1 MSVKRFDSEARLP
14 GLQRIVGKNR
24 QRMLTSRSD
33 GMGRTTRGI
42 RLARET
48 RS

>member
-1 MSVKRFDSEARLP
+1 MSVKRFDSEARLL
-14 GLQRIVGKNR
+14 GLQRIVGKSR
-24 QRMLTSRSD
+24 QRMLTSSSD
-33 GMGRTTRGI
+33 GMGRMTRGI